1 MRTYAG
7 GPLHGGI
14 MNAQAKAPDRMIR
27 FMQSTTLFKGLS
39 DMEVKLIAGKAQQKK
54 VKEFNH
60 VFQEDEPGDSLY
72 YVLEGQVYLTRS
84 ILDAE
89 EFLVMLDKGETF
101 GETALLTGGT
111 RTATVRAKKNCLLL
125 SIDNKALGELP
136 GDLGAKLMRNIAIT
150 TTEKLGM
157 ANGMINRLFDQLQKL
172 QPEQKDHTTIEDE
185 FVESLGDEIDI

>member
-1 MRTYAG
+1 
-7 GPLHGGI
+7 

-39 DMEVKLIAGKAQQKK
+39 DMEVKLIAGKAQRKK